1 MKPAPFVWSGPTST
15 AEAVAALAEHGADAK
30 VLAGGQS
37 LIPMLAMRL
46 AEPKVLVD
54 INAVSE
60 LSYIKVAAD
69 GVRVGALA
77 RHAEIERDR
86 DVERVVPIVNQG
98 LRNVAHATIR
108 NRGTTVGSIAH
119 ADPSGEMTSVLALT
133 GGHVVAASAEGQR
146 TIAWNDFF
154 TGALE
159 SSLRAGELAVEAYFP
174 AMAANEGSAYA
185 EMSRRHGD
193 YAMCGVGAIVS
204 LDESGDL
211 VAARLSFISVTDTP
225 IVVDVSDAARA
236 GDDALAQA
244 ARDAVDP
251 IGDIHASA
259 DFRKQ
264 LTGVLAQRVVRS
276 AVDNAKER
284 RGAAAHVGG
293 NA

>member
-1 MKPAPFVWSGPTST
+1 MKPAPFTWRGPRSK

-54 INAVSE
+54 INAADD
-60 LSYIKVAAD
+60 LSYIKVDAD

-77 RHAEIERDR
+77 RHAEIERNA

-133 GGHVVAASAEGQR
+133 GGHVVAASADGER
-146 TIAWNDFF
+146 TIGWEDFF

-159 SSLRAGELAVEAYFP
+159 SCLEPGELAAEAYFG
-174 AMAANEGSAYA
+174 AMQPNEGSAYL

-193 YAMCGVGAIVS
+193 YAMCGVGAIVATS
-204 LDESGDL
+204 DDDAVES
-211 VAARLSFISVTDTP
+211 ARLSFISVTETP
-225 IVVDVSDAARA
+225 IVVDVTDAARE
-236 GDDALAQA
+236 GGDALAAA

-251 IGDIHASA
+251 VGDIHASA
-259 DFRKQ
+259 DFRKH
-264 LTGVLAQRVVRS
+264 LTGVLAQRVVAE
-276 AVDNAKER
+276 AVRNAAQR
-284 RGAAAHVGG
+284 RDGKGG
-293 NA
+293 RQ